1 MPWKPCG
8 CWWALVALACLVHE
22 PAVFIELWSPPF
34 KWMLDLVTIVVYRL
48 VNEAL
53 VHTLET
59 RSHDHTVDDARDH
72 QTGECSF
79 RGGGDETHFLLFCF
93 GERRIK
99 SAVLKWHLL
108 TV

>member
-1 MPWKPCG
+1 M
-8 CWWALVALACLVHE
+8 VVACLVHE

-34 KWMLDLVTIVVYRL
+34 KWLLDLVTIVVYRL

-79 RGGGDETHFLLFCF
+79 HGGGDEKKKIFFLFCF
-93 GERRIK
+93 GQRRIK
-99 SAVLKWHLL
+99 STVLK
-108 TV
+108 

>member
-1 MPWKPCG
+1 M
-8 CWWALVALACLVHE
+8 HE
-22 PAVFIELWSPPF
+22 PAVFIELWCPPF
-34 KWMLDLVTIVVYRL
+34 KWMLDLLTIVVYRL

-53 VHTLET
+53 VHTLEM

-79 RGGGDETHFLLFCF
+79 HGGGDETHFFFLFCF

-99 SAVLKWHLL
+99 S
-108 TV
+108 TVMK